1 MGVQA
6 YGAGKWGWMCAR
18 GQVSAVAGV
27 RCWQVGVCVREVR
40 QVRVQAS
47 GRAGVRCWQVG
58 VGVCERSGKC
68 GCRGQASGGAGV
80 RCWQAT
86 LSARGQASGDVV

>member
-18 GQVSAVAGV
+18 GQVSAV
-27 RCWQVGVCVREVR
+27 
-40 QVRVQAS
+40 
-47 GRAGVRCWQVG
+47 AGVRCWQVG